1 MIRVVALD
9 FDGVVLESNE
19 AKTAAFAQLMSA
31 HGPEASQAMAR
42 HHMQYRGVSRYAKFE
57 WFYQT
62 FLGRNPTPVE
72 MAELNDRF
80 NALSMEA
87 ILAAPFVPG
96 IERFLEQH
104 RDRLPIYV
112 VSGTPEPELRHIVK
126 QRKLSRC
133 FVNVLGTPRGKA
145 EHLRDILE
153 QEHAAPE
160 ETLMVGDADTD
171 LKAAM
176 ATGVRFFGR
185 GDFPGHP
192 CAPDLS
198 GLGEALLA
206 YGDCLCPL

>member
-1 MIRVVALD
+1 MIRVIALD

-62 FLGRNPTPVE
+62 FLGRNPTPAE

-96 IERFLEQH
+96 IEGFLGQC
-104 RDRLPIYV
+104 RDRLPLYV

-126 QRKLSRC
+126 RRKLSRC
-133 FVNVLGTPRGKA
+133 FVDVLGTPRGKA

-153 QEHAAPE
+153 REKAAPHE
-160 ETLMVGDADTD
+160 VLMVGDADTD
-171 LKAAM
+171 LQAAL

-192 CAPDLS
+192 CAQDLRPLS
-198 GLGEALLA
+198 GFLSANGATA
-206 YGDCLCPL
+206 